1 MSAKAKRTAM
11 QANISPLPN
20 SNEDNN
26 ETTKFNSLNLL
37 IDCQVNFVRTLN
49 SINTINTFIPTLI
62 ADQTHLFQTLVKTL
76 TEQFDLLTKSIET
89 LKEKQSYF
97 SIPTNSN

>member
-37 IDCQVNFVRTLN
+37 IDCQVNFVRTTLN
-49 SINTINTFIPTLI
+49 SINTFIPTLT
-62 ADQTHLFQTLVKTL
+62 ADQTPLLQTLVKTL

-89 LKEKQSYF
+89 LK
-97 SIPTNSN
+97 